1 MHVLLYAFCML
12 AGALV
17 VSEASIMAH
26 SGTLSLAYQQTLTV
40 LRNYQSSKLP
50 YDYAIDL
57 AK

>member
-1 MHVLLYAFCML
+1 ML

-40 LRNYQSSKLP
+40 LRNYQFSKLP

>member
-40 LRNYQSSKLP
+40 LRNYQSSKVP
-50 YDYAIDL
+50 YDYTVDL